1 MAMRAT
7 TLSLLT
13 LAMIGAGCATLHNTP
28 AQDLAWERWRVCDHF
43 AAITLQQID
52 PDGRLVV
59 AGYEHEAGAFITCV
73 RDAAA
78 DQARRGVSSGLT
90 TAVLVKLYG
99 CMGGAM

>member
-1 MAMRAT
+1 MAM
-7 TLSLLT
+7 SLVM
-13 LAMIGAGCATLHNTP
+13 LAMIAAGCAASQNAP
-28 AQDLAWERWRVCDHF
+28 AQELAWERWKLCDHF
-43 AAITLQQID
+43 AAITLERID

-59 AGYEHEAGAFITCV
+59 AGYEHEAAPFSACV

-78 DQARRGVSSGLT
+78 DQAHRGFSTEVT